1 MTPSGRTLSAE
12 PVTRSR
18 RERRRDRA
26 ADRAPAEPGPL
37 VAYLWIAPAV
47 VVFALFALLPLLH
60 TVWLS
65 FFDWD
70 GVTTGTWTGLG
81 NYRAILEDERLRSTL
96 LHPLVLIVFYT
107 VIPVSLALIVTGM
120 IVRIRVRGLTAYRAA
135 LFLPQVVTLVA
146 VAIAYKGILD
156 DDGPVNQV
164 LRGVGLGALARPWLG
179 DFTWAL
185 PAVGSIGTWIS
196 FGFCLVLFLAG
207 AQKIPRDL
215 YDAARVDGA
224 PAWREFL
231 AVTVPGLR
239 REVLFAVVLTLIA
252 ALRTF
257 DITYVLTRGGPG
269 LSTSVPSYEVYR
281 QTFVEGA
288 VGRAAAFGVALT
300 IIIMVLVIPISR
312 LGRGDD
318 R

>member
-1 MTPSGRTLSAE
+1 
-12 PVTRSR
+12 
-18 RERRRDRA
+18 
-26 ADRAPAEPGPL
+26 
-37 VAYLWIAPAV
+37 V
-47 VVFALFALLPLLH
+47 VVFALFALAPLLH
-60 TVWLS
+60 TIWLS

-70 GVTTGTWTGLG
+70 GVTAGTWTGLG
-81 NYRAILEDERLRSTL
+81 NYSAIVSDPQLRATL
-96 LHPLVLIVFYT
+96 LHPLVLIVFYSLLPT
-107 VIPVSLALIVTGM
+107 GLALMFTGM
-120 IVRIRVRGLTAYRAA
+120 VVRTRVRGLTVYRAL
-135 LFLPQVVTLVA
+135 LFMPQIIAT
-146 VAIAYKGILD
+146 VAIATAFRGILD
-156 DDGPVNQV
+156 EDGPVNAV
-164 LRGVGLGALARPWLG
+164 LRAIGLGSFARAWLG

-185 PAVGSIGTWIS
+185 YAVGSIGTWIA
-196 FGFCLVLFLAG
+196 FGFCFVLFLAG

-239 REVLFAVVLTLIA
+239 RELVFAVVLTLIA

-257 DITYVLTRGGPG
+257 DITYVLTQGGPG

-281 QTFVEGA
+281 QAFQEGA

-300 IIIMVLVIPISR
+300 VIIMLIVIPISR
-312 LGRGDD
+312 LGRDE

>member
-1 MTPSGRTLSAE
+1 MPSAQASARARLRRHAR
-12 PVTRSR
+12 RSR
-18 RERRRDRA
+18 A
-26 ADRAPAEPGPL
+26 GARAPSEPGPW

-47 VVFALFALLPLLH
+47 LVFAGFALAPLLH

-70 GVTTGTWTGLG
+70 GVTQGTWTGLG
-81 NYRAILEDERLRSTL
+81 NYRAIFSDPQLRATL
-96 LHPLVLIVFYT
+96 LHPLVLIVFYSLL
-107 VIPVSLALIVTGM
+107 PVAVALVFTGIVT
-120 IVRIRVRGLTAYRAA
+120 RIRLRGLTVYRSL
-135 LFLPQVVTLVA
+135 LFMPQIIA
-146 VAIAYKGILD
+146 PVAIAIAFHGILD
-156 DDGPVNQV
+156 ENGPLNQV
-164 LRGVGLGALARPWLG
+164 LRAIGLGSLAREWLG

-185 PAVGSIGTWIS
+185 YAVGSIGTWIA
-196 FGFCLVLFLAG
+196 FGFCFVLFLAG

-231 AVTVPGLR
+231 VVTVPGLR
-239 REVLFAVVLTLIA
+239 REIVFAIVLTLIS

-257 DITYVLTRGGPG
+257 DITYVLTQGGPG

-281 QTFVEGA
+281 QAFQVGA

-300 IIIMVLVIPISR
+300 VIIMLIVIPISR
-312 LGRGDD
+312 LGSRE